1 MDFNPADIMKNIQNI
16 QSQMK
21 DVQGK
26 LKDLSATGS
35 SGGGLVKVEINGEM
49 QVVKVDIDPIAVDP
63 RDIEMLQDLVIAAI
77 NSAQSNIKD
86 LIQKEMPIPEGMNM
100 PFDLSGLK

>member
-1 MDFNPADIMKNIQNI
+1 MEFNPADILKNFKNIQE
-16 QSQMK
+16 QMK

-26 LKDLSATGS
+26 LKEITCEGS

-49 QVVKVDIDPIAVDP
+49 EMVSLKLDPIAVDP
-63 RDIEMLQDLVIAAI
+63 RDIEMLQDLIIAAF

-86 LIQKEMPIPEGMNM
+86 KIQSEMAGATGINM
-100 PFDLSGLK
+100 PFDLNGLS